1 MKKIYD
7 VVIVGGGPSGLS
19 AAIASAGAGLDVLLL
34 ERNERIGV
42 PLTCAEGITHLG
54 LTTVVELDRKFVATD
69 VHGIRLFSP
78 GGKETLI
85 DHPNAGYVL
94 RRDVF
99 EPHLADLARGAGAD
113 IRTGW
118 RAEGLQQNGSE
129 FDRITAIN
137 HDGAHDISFKVIIAA
152 DGVESSIAREGGLTD
167 SLLPSQV
174 ESCAQYRM
182 SEIDADPHIPEVWF
196 SREFAPGGYAWVFPK
211 GPGSANVGLG
221 AVPTMSKKRYAFELL
236 DDFVRTRFPNGK
248 IEFKSMGL
256 VPCFEGRK
264 RMLKSNLMAA
274 GDAARLIDSLTGAG
288 ISTALHSGRMAGL
301 AAARAV
307 KSGRLSELRA
317 YPNDFMGAFGRK
329 LRFYRFGRE
338 ILSQMSDS
346 EFDFVVELVNEIF
359 GGQTVTALNPVDI
372 LRKVIT
378 RRPSL
383 MRHAPRLIWR

>member
-1 MKKIYD
+1 MKKTCD
-7 VVIVGGGPSGLS
+7 LVIVGGGPSGLS
-19 AAIASAGAGLDVLLL
+19 AAIASAKAGLDVLLL
-34 ERNERIGV
+34 ERNEKIGV

-78 GGKETLI
+78 GGRKALI

-94 RRDVF
+94 HRDIF
-99 EPHLADLARGAGAD
+99 EPHLAELAQNAGAE
-113 IRTGW
+113 ICTGC
-118 RAEGLQQNGSE
+118 RAENLRRNGSG
-129 FDRITAIN
+129 FDGITAISSE
-137 HDGAHDISFKVIIAA
+137 GVEEISFKVIVAA
-152 DGVESSIAREGGLTD
+152 DGVESVIAREGGLTE

-182 SEIDADPHIPEVWF
+182 SGIDADPHVPEVWF

-221 AVPTMSKKRYAFELL
+221 VVPTMSNKRYAFELL
-236 DDFVRTRFPNGK
+236 DDFVQKRFPNGT

-264 RMLKSNLMAA
+264 RMLKGNLMAV

-288 ISTALHSGRMAGL
+288 ISTGLHSGRMAGL
-301 AAARAV
+301 AAAKAV
-307 KSGRLSELRA
+307 KSGRLSDLRE
-317 YPNDFMGAFGRK
+317 YPNEFMAAFGRK
-329 LRFYRFGRE
+329 LRFYRLGRE
-338 ILSQMSDS
+338 IFSRMSED
-346 EFDFVVELVNEIF
+346 EFDFVVELVDEIF
-359 GGQTVTALNPVDI
+359 GGQTLTALNPVDI